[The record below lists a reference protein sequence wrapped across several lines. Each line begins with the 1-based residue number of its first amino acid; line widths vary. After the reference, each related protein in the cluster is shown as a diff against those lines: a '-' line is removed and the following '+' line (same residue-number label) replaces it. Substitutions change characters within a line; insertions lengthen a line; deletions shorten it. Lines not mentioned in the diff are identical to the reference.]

1 MLPRVAA
8 KLDVSPISEVI
19 DIKSDDTFVRTI
31 YAGNA
36 IMTLKA
42 NDSVKVLTVRG
53 TNFEAATSGSATAP
67 IEKAPE
73 GDFKTDL
80 SEFVSQELTKSER
93 PELTAAGVIISGGN
107 EDIKVC
113 ILKCNI
119 KNLINFRKRIEV
131 RG

>member
-1 MLPRVAA
+1 
-8 KLDVSPISEVI
+8 
-19 DIKSDDTFVRTI
+19 
-31 YAGNA
+31 
-36 IMTLKA
+36 MTLKA